1 VDLERVLNE
10 IGMCYLPYLEKGS
23 TIGDAITW
31 FEKVIT
37 ALQMQLH
44 KQTRISWFV
53 ALSGF

>member
-10 IGMCYLPYLEKGS
+10 IGMCYLPYLEKGR
-23 TIGDAITW
+23 TIGDAVTW

-53 ALSGF
+53 PLSGF